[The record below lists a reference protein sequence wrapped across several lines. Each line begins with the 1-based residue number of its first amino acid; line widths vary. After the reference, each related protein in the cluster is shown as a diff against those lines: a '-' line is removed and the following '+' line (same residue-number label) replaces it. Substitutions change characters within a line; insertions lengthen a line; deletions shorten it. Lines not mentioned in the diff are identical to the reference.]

1 MGLVHFRVDDR
12 LVHGIVA
19 GYWTNHLQA
28 SRIMV
33 IDDAASTDETVRA
46 SLRMATPGTVNLSVL
61 DLQKAIG
68 NIRDGNYEKQKVF
81 VIAKSPAV
89 FAALQKSGID
99 VPAVYMGNITYTPDR
114 LKVAKTVAVN
124 PQDIEA
130 LNTLEAAGTSLVS
143 QLTPGDKSEDFMS
156 MLRAAEKTRR

>member
-33 IDDAASTDETVRA
+33 IDDAASTDDTVRA

-61 DLQKAIG
+61 DLQRAIT
-68 NIRDGNYEKQKVF
+68 NIKDGNYEKQKVF
-81 VIAKSPAV
+81 VIAKTPDV
-89 FAALQKSGID
+89 FAELQRNGIE
-99 VPAVYMGNITYTPDR
+99 VPAVYMGNITYTSDR

-124 PQDIEA
+124 SKDIEA
-130 LNTLEAAGTSLVS
+130 LNSLSSNGTSIVS
-143 QLTPGDKSEDFMS
+143 QLTPSDKSDDFMT

>member
-33 IDDAASTDETVRA
+33 IDDGASVDETVRA

-61 DLQKAIG
+61 DIKKAIA

-81 VIAKSPAV
+81 VIAKAPTV
-89 FAALQKSGID
+89 FAELQKNGIE
-99 VPAVYMGNITYTPDR
+99 VPSVYMGNITYTPDR
-114 LKVAKTVAVN
+114 LKVAKTVSVN
-124 PQDIEA
+124 KEDIEA
-130 LNTLEAAGTSLVS
+130 LNSLEA
-143 QLTPGDKSEDFMS
+143 GDTMEVPDRKSVV
-156 MLRAAEKTRR
+156 

>member
-61 DLQKAIG
+61 NLQKAIA
-68 NIRDGNYEKQKVF
+68 NIKDGNYEKQKVF
-81 VIAKSPAV
+81 VIAKAPV
-89 FAALQKSGID
+89 IFAELQRNGIE
-99 VPAVYMGNITYTPDR
+99 VPAVYMGNITYTTDR

-124 PQDIEA
+124 DKDIEA
-130 LNTLEAAGTSLVS
+130 LNSLTSGGAEIVS
-143 QLTPGDKSEDFMS
+143 QLTPSDKSEDFMT